1 MHTPTLLLAAAA
13 GLAAAHPHN
22 DHVARAATNTALQT
36 TFPKP
41 SGTSLLAAAQ
51 TIAAGK
57 SFDGGMKQWDRSVS
71 TCNEQAEGGD
81 ADAVFLLQ
89 DGATLSNA
97 IIGPN
102 NGEGVHCLGTCTLNN
117 IWWVDVCEDAATFKQ
132 SSGTSY
138 VNGGGAKGASD
149 KVLQHNGGVS
159 TCFFEYCPVLLPR
172 SEYEI
177 DAILTHPKGTVAV
190 KNFYAENIGKLYRSC
205 GNCEK
210 QYARKSSFTNIKVVS
225 GKLVAGVNGNEGD
238 MTTIKDSCLIGTKFC
253 DLYKGVTSGEPTKTF
268 SGPDGKTCATSGI
281 KTSGC

>member
-1 MHTPTLLLAAAA
+1 MHTSAVFLAAAV

-22 DHVARAATNTALQT
+22 DHIARAATNTQLQT
-36 TFPKP
+36 IFPKP
-41 SGTSLLAAAQ
+41 SGTTALAAVK
-51 TIAAGK
+51 TIPAGT

-97 IIGPN
+97 VIGPN

-149 KVLQHNGGVS
+149 KVLQHNGG
-159 TCFFEYCPVLLPR
+159 
-172 SEYEI
+172 
-177 DAILTHPKGTVAV
+177 GTVAV

-238 MTTIKDSCLIGTKFC
+238 STTIKDSCLIDTKFC
-253 DLYKGVTSGEPTKTF
+253 DLYKGVTSGEPTKTL

>member
-1 MHTPTLLLAAAA
+1 MHSSTLLFAAVA
-13 GLAAAHPHN
+13 GFAAAHPHN
-22 DHVARAATNTALQT
+22 DNVARAATNTALQT
-36 TFPKP
+36 TFPKS
-41 SGTSLLAAAQ
+41 SGTSALAAAK
-51 TIAAGK
+51 TIAAK
-57 SFDGGMKQWDRSVS
+57 ATFDGGMKQWDRSTN
-71 TCNEQAEGGD
+71 TCEDQAEGGD
-81 ADAVFLLQ
+81 SDAVFILQ

-132 SSGTSY
+132 TSGTSY

-159 TCFFEYCPVLLPR
+159 TLSFSL
-172 SEYEI
+172 SSTN
-177 DAILTHPKGTVAV
+177 THTHYAEVQTDKPQGTVAV

-225 GKLVAGVNGNEGD
+225 GKLVAGVNGNNGD
-238 MTTIKDSCLIGTKFC
+238 STTIKDSCLIDTKFC
-253 DLYKGVTSGEPTKTF
+253 DLFKGVTSGEPTKTL